1 MCQALIHWL
10 QFVKIDFL
18 TAAHVKDVDIG
29 VEINVG
35 IGLGDGVKNEVGGDY
50 VPATR

>member
-1 MCQALIHWL
+1 M
-10 QFVKIDFL
+10 KIDFL

-35 IGLGDGVKNEVGGDY
+35 IGPGDGIKNEVGGDY
-50 VPATR
+50 VPARR